1 MVAQVERRAEDGGAG
16 VAGGQKMVAQVAQVE
31 QEGRGWW
38 RRWSRRAEGG
48 GTGEAGGQRML
59 ALVLCLQ
66 CSSIL

>member
-1 MVAQVERRAEDGGAG
+1 MVAQVERRADGGAG
-16 VAGGQKMVAQVAQVE
+16 VAGRQKMVAQVE